1 MDMAVPGCAGGRGNP
16 PTHHQ
21 CVEEARTRGFAAPA
35 LAWCAFI
42 VDVLST
48 DSVRSGTGVVKTVVV
63 AGLTVDSQI
72 GLTEPLRLGR
82 ALGG

>member
-1 MDMAVPGCAGGRGNP
+1 VASAEGVA
-16 PTHHQ
+16 
-21 CVEEARTRGFAAPA
+21 EEATRGFAAQA
-35 LAWCAFI
+35 FAWCAFI